1 MGKKPN
7 HFLVE
12 YSELMHEWDY
22 EKNNALGLDPS
33 RLGACSHTKAWW
45 RCSNGHSWYAMIS
58 NRTGHN
64 RGCPYCS
71 HQLVIPGETD
81 LATLY
86 PSLAEEWHPTKNST
100 KPSDY
105 MPGTH
110 KKVWWICSEGHEWE
124 AEIKSRVAGV
134 GCPYCAN
141 KKIIEGY
148 NDLQTINPDLA
159 SEWHPTKNY
168 PLKPSDVSPV
178 SGKKV
183 WWVCSY
189 GHEYEA
195 QICNRSAGRG
205 CPKCSDMLRTSFPE
219 QAIFYYIKQV
229 FPDAINSYKEIFDH
243 SMELDI
249 FIPSLNIGIEY
260 DGKMYHNSQRNQIRD
275 ARKYRICKSHGIQL
289 IRVREICKFTPL
301 LLCDHKLEIPDA
313 SDKSLNWAIN
323 NLCYYL
329 GKLVVPDVRKDRKQI
344 MSYLNTRKTSLASE
358 YPEIAAEWDYDTNY
372 PLLPE
377 NFPPHSNERAS
388 WVCKTCGRKW
398 SAAIGDRTRANKT
411 GCPDCGRKRGA
422 AQRKKRK
429 LDNSGSIADLYPELM
444 EEWDYQK
451 NKELSPNSI
460 TPESAIKVG
469 WICKTCGYTW
479 DSAVS
484 HRAKGEGCPYCAHRV
499 VVPGKNDLATLYPK
513 LITEWDYEENSK
525 NNLDPTML
533 AAHSGKKANWV
544 CSVCGHKW
552 AAVIATRTAGSGC
565 PKARVHAPVENTHVP
580 TL

>member
-1 MGKKPN
+1 MGKKPD

-86 PSLAEEWHPTKNST
+86 PSLAKEWHPTKNST

-219 QAIFYYIKQV
+219 QAIFYNAYR
-229 FPDAINSYKEIFDH
+229 
-243 SMELDI
+243 
-249 FIPSLNIGIEY
+249 LNAAS
-260 DGKMYHNSQRNQIRD
+260 HNIL
-275 ARKYRICKSHGIQL
+275 RKYD
-289 IRVREICKFTPL
+289 L
-301 LLCDHKLEIPDA
+301 L
-313 SDKSLNWAIN
+313 
-323 NLCYYL
+323 
-329 GKLVVPDVRKDRKQI
+329 DR
-344 MSYLNTRKTSLASE
+344 
-358 YPEIAAEWDYDTNY
+358 
-372 PLLPE
+372 
-377 NFPPHSNERAS
+377 
-388 WVCKTCGRKW
+388 
-398 SAAIGDRTRANKT
+398 
-411 GCPDCGRKRGA
+411 
-422 AQRKKRK
+422 
-429 LDNSGSIADLYPELM
+429 
-444 EEWDYQK
+444 
-451 NKELSPNSI
+451 
-460 TPESAIKVG
+460 
-469 WICKTCGYTW
+469 
-479 DSAVS
+479 
-484 HRAKGEGCPYCAHRV
+484 
-499 VVPGKNDLATLYPK
+499 
-513 LITEWDYEENSK
+513 
-525 NNLDPTML
+525 
-533 AAHSGKKANWV
+533 
-544 CSVCGHKW
+544 
-552 AAVIATRTAGSGC
+552 
-565 PKARVHAPVENTHVP
+565 
-580 TL
+580 